1 MGQTL
6 GRLEWETVEEDR
18 RLADTEDND
27 RILADLVQNAQD
39 LGADPQ
45 FKDVREKK
53 QGRIHG
59 QQLRTGGQGRICAFS
74 HFSTRVHGPT
84 NQPTNQWTD
93 KTSYRVACPQL
104 KSKTG

>member
-45 FKDVREKK
+45 FKDVRE
-53 QGRIHG
+53 QDRIHG
-59 QQLRTGGQGRICAFS
+59 HQLRTGGQGQKCALS
-74 HFSTRVHGPT
+74 HFSTR
-84 NQPTNQWTD
+84 
-93 KTSYRVACPQL
+93 A
-104 KSKTG
+104 